1 VKLGEK
7 NPIGFYTVG
16 IVGLFLA
23 GFFLLVI
30 LGAGSYRG
38 TVTAQSGNMEQRAL
52 LAYVATAV
60 KSHDTAGA
68 VRAED
73 GAYGQ
78 TLVIA
83 DGDSGYA
90 LRIYRY
96 EGQLVEEF
104 AAETAPLSPADA
116 QAIAPTEVFRIEG
129 PTGGRLAVETDAGR
143 VVVQLRSAE
152 GGA

>member
-1 VKLGEK
+1 MKQRER
-7 NPIGFYTVG
+7 NPIGFYTIG

-23 GFFLLVI
+23 GFFLLVVF
-30 LGAGSYRG
+30 GAKSYRAA
-38 TVTAQSGNMEQRAL
+38 VSGQGDNMEQRAL

-68 VRAED
+68 VYAAESEF
-73 GAYGQ
+73 GPVL
-78 TLVIA
+78 TIE

-96 EGQLVEEF
+96 EGALLEDF
-104 AAETAPLSPADA
+104 AADGMPLSPADA
-116 QAIAPTEVFRIEG
+116 QTIAPTETFAVEG
-129 PTGGRLAVETDAGR
+129 PENGRLTVTTDAGR
-143 VVVQLRSAE
+143 VIVQLRAE